1 MSNTPVRRAYLALSA
16 GAFLSAAFS
25 AAASSPRLP
34 YGAFGPWASG
44 ALALAA
50 FGILGLFIRD
60 QRHAW
65 SLGRGEVLRM
75 PEKDLPTKPDQT
87 FLGYGF
93 DWTPAH
99 AEKLYHDAA
108 LTRPSARLEEVQKR
122 IGGNPVLHGLGAPR
136 ERAIFLEN
144 QRLPHHML
152 VLGSPGE
159 GKSRFLELLL
169 WQVVRS
175 GDIVVILD
183 PKGDSRLIDV
193 AVQAARQN
201 GRGDAFRLVA
211 PPWPKA
217 SACYN
222 PLANFSAPSE
232 IADRLIGIFP
242 PSHGQDEAFR
252 GFQWGA
258 LAAVAQGIYIAGL
271 PMTIAR
277 VLRYLRN
284 PKELFFEIVQRKFTD
299 LASEGLAKAR
309 RRYDTQVASG
319 SFAKRPELDDL
330 LHYIDL
336 DPTYYGK
343 MTGSLLPQLERLA
356 SGIKRELLSPEPEC
370 AQKPILTWPAA
381 VNQGSVVYFYLGAL
395 HGEESAKALGKM
407 ILLDLQA
414 YLASRYSYHPGGRER
429 RIVLFIDEAH
439 HMISKPFLN
448 ILAEGRGANVAS
460 ILATQTTAQFEEAL
474 GTRAAVDEVLTNTH
488 ALVHFQSRNPRE
500 IRDFCDLVGKRR
512 LRMIGEAHRYEAGFF
527 GSGLKNID
535 DFRASYTQSFSW
547 QEADLLPAWAVT
559 QLPTFHFFARVGS
572 RILKGRIPLLEPPTS
587 DFTREVME
595 KGAALCS

>member
-1 MSNTPVRRAYLALSA
+1 MGNTPARRVILALSV
-16 GAFLSAAFS
+16 GAFLSAALS
-25 AAASSPRLP
+25 VARLSPRLP
-34 YGAFGPWASG
+34 YGAFGPWAFG
-44 ALALAA
+44 LLVAAALALLA
-50 FGILGLFIRD
+50 LLIRD
-60 QRHAW
+60 QHYAW
-65 SLGRGEVLRM
+65 SLGRGEILRM
-75 PEKDLPTKPDQT
+75 AQDGIPTESDQT

-99 AEKLYHDAA
+99 AERLYKAA
-108 LTRPSARLEEVQKR
+108 AETQPSPRLLEVQKR
-122 IGGNPVLHGLGAPR
+122 IGGNPLLHGLGAPR
-136 ERAIFLEN
+136 EQSLFLEN
-144 QRLPHHML
+144 RRLPQHML

-169 WQVVRS
+169 WQVIRS
-175 GDIVVILD
+175 GDIAVILD

-193 AVQAARQN
+193 AVQAAREN

-222 PLANFSAPSE
+222 PLANFGSPSE
-232 IADRLIGIFP
+232 IADRLMGIFP
-242 PSHGQDEAFR
+242 PARGDDEAFR
-252 GFQWGA
+252 GFQWA
-258 LAAVAQGIYIAGL
+258 AVAAVAQGLYIAGL

-277 VLRYLRN
+277 ILRYLRN
-284 PKELFFEIVQRKFTD
+284 LQELFFEVVQRKFPD
-299 LASEGLAKAR
+299 LASEGLARAAR
-309 RRYDTQVASG
+309 RYQTQVASG
-319 SFAKRPELDDL
+319 SFARRPELDDL

-343 MTGSLLPQLERLA
+343 MTGSLVPQLERLA
-356 SGIKRELLSPEPEC
+356 SGIKRDLLSPEPES

-381 VNQGSVVYFYLGAL
+381 VNQGSVVYFFLGSL

-474 GTRAAVDEVLTNTH
+474 GSRAAVDEVLTNTH
-488 ALVHFQSRNPRE
+488 AQIHFQSRNPRE
-500 IRDFCDLVGKRR
+500 TRDFSDLVGKRR
-512 LRMIGEAHRYEAGFF
+512 LRVIGEAHRYEAGFF
-527 GSGLKNID
+527 GSGLKTID
-535 DFRASYTQSFSW
+535 DFRACYTQSFAW
-547 QEADLLPAWAVT
+547 QDADLLPAWAVT
-559 QLPTFHFFARVGS
+559 QLPTFHFFARVGG
-572 RILKGRIPLLEPPTS
+572 RVLKGRIPLLDPPTS
-587 DFTREVME
+587 DFAREVME
-595 KGAALCS
+595 KGADPCI